1 MPLAGYQPERRQIV
15 LSGDNSFFV
24 RGLSLTDLSVLIRE
38 HMPDMHAVFE
48 LFQSLDTLKP
58 DELTPVVMSITSQA
72 PGLAANVIAL
82 AAGEG
87 DASDAARLPAPV
99 QVQAILEIAHLT
111 FTEVGGVGKAM
122 EMIAALLKTT
132 KLDKKLTTI
141 KKARQQKAR

>member
-1 MPLAGYQPERRQIV
+1 MPLAGYQPERRKIV
-15 LSGDNSFFV
+15 LAGDNHFFV
-24 RGLSLTDLSVLIRE
+24 RGLSLTDLAVLIRE
-38 HMPDMHAVFE
+38 HMPDMDAVFE

-58 DELTPVVMSITSQA
+58 EELTPLILSVTSQA

-87 DASDAARLPAPV
+87 DASDAERLPAPV

-122 EMIAALLKTT
+122 EMIADLLKTT
-132 KLDKKLTTI
+132 KIDKKLTDI
-141 KKARQQKAR
+141 KSKRAAKLR